1 MKQKYVVTTREVH
14 AYEYDVVAESPID
27 AKDKVLE
34 GKGNPVPQENP
45 CEEVMGIGEWDV
57 RLYAPITSTQFPQK
71 GRV

>member
-14 AYEYDVVAESPID
+14 AYEYEVVAESPID
-27 AKDKVLE
+27 AKDRVLE

-57 RLYAPITSTQFPQK
+57 RLYAPITATQFPQK

>member
-1 MKQKYVVTTREVH
+1 MKQKYVVTTREIH
-14 AYEYDVVAESPID
+14 AYEYEVVAESPID

-57 RLYAPITSTQFPQK
+57 RLYAPITATQFPQG
-71 GRV
+71 GRA